1 MRVITSPTADLK
13 SNLGSRL
20 FIAGLLLALVAMGLT
35 LRLFY
40 ARSANPYID
49 EYTTFWM
56 AQRTIECGVPF
67 FPTGSL
73 YSHGLLFTY
82 LDALF
87 ISIFS
92 FSELVARLPSVIIG
106 AASILL
112 IYWAGKKIVSPWAGV
127 IATALLALDPQ
138 AIIWGGRA
146 RNYTLLLF
154 LLLLATLFFYR
165 GVIRRDRAL
174 YRRFYTLFF
183 LLALFTHTESLL
195 LFPAFL
201 LCALLWRGWRW
212 LLKPSV
218 LLETILCLF
227 GIGLNLYLWRLAQ
240 PPGWQAL
247 GESYPNFA
255 PSFSPLRALKRYSP
269 FFLGP
274 DQLPFAGLLSL
285 LTLLGG
291 ILILWAIWRRG
302 MKSLIEEREGYLF
315 LYLLFGLVFLEM
327 VFLVSPQRWS
337 PRYLFML
344 SPHFFLMA
352 SGVVVWG
359 MERLVGR
366 WERRGKVKEAIPLL
380 STFLIVVAIVTFAI
394 PTALS
399 AASQKE
405 WGYNLAFQYLK
416 ERYQE
421 GDAVMTFWF
430 PPCELY
436 LEEGC
441 DYVAVEEHFFAY
453 VRRENNHWIEHWGE
467 VPLLTTDEE
476 LMGVIEGEQ
485 RVWFII
491 DEERFRTRYTDR
503 FIQYV
508 WDRMDLAAK
517 EDGVFIFLAQNP
529 PPPPFPLQ
537 RDLEINW
544 GGKVA
549 LLGYELS
556 GDSYEPGDELQL
568 LLRLK
573 GLTHIQEEFSLFVH
587 LFDREGRLWARDDS
601 APLRELHPTTHWV
614 MGEVVRDPH
623 PLTLPLDIPS
633 GRYRL
638 EVGIY
643 SPATMERLPVV
654 GSGEESVTLDYIRVT
669 RGKEEPR
676 PQYPW
681 EANLGDKVALFG
693 YDLEV
698 KEVRPGDTLH
708 LTLYWQAQR
717 EMDEDYT
724 VFVHLIDEAET
735 LWGQKDGWPEGGFY
749 PTSFW
754 DPGEMVR
761 DQYDLVIDPQAPPGL
776 YRFEVGLYLLVTGE
790 RLPIIERGEA
800 VSDRIIL
807 SQVEVR

>member
-1 MRVITSPTADLK
+1 MEVLTSPTAESKSDL
-13 SNLGSRL
+13 GYRL
-20 FIAGLLLALVAMGLT
+20 SIAALLFALVIIGLI
-35 LRLFY
+35 LRLSY
-40 ARSANPYID
+40 ARSTNPYID

-56 AQRTIECGVPF
+56 AQRTLEYGLPF

-87 ISIFS
+87 ISLFG

-106 AASILL
+106 VASIPLL
-112 IYWAGKKIVSPWAGV
+112 YWVGKKIISPWAGV
-127 IATALLALDPQ
+127 IAAALLALDPQ

-146 RNYTLLLF
+146 RNYSLLLF
-154 LLLLATLFFYR
+154 LLLLATLFFYQ
-165 GVIRRDRAL
+165 GVVQQDKPR
-174 YRRFYTLFF
+174 YRRLYTLFF
-183 LLALFTHTESLL
+183 LLALLTHTESLL

-212 LLKPSV
+212 FLRPSV
-218 LLETILCLF
+218 LLENLLCLL
-227 GIGLNLYLWRLAQ
+227 GMGLNLYLWRLAR
-240 PPGWQAL
+240 PPGWQAF

-255 PSFSPLRALKRYSP
+255 PSFSPLRALNRYSP

-274 DQLPFAGLLSL
+274 DQLPFVGLLSL
-285 LTLLGG
+285 LALVGA
-291 ILILWAIWRRG
+291 ILILWSARRRG
-302 MKSLIEEREGYLF
+302 VKSLAEKRGGYLF
-315 LYLLFGLVFLEM
+315 LYLFFGLAFLEM
-327 VFLVSPQRWS
+327 IFLVSPTRWS

-366 WERRGKVKEAIPLL
+366 WEQPRRIWRLIPLPL
-380 STFLIVVAIVTFAI
+380 TILIVIAVVTFSLPA
-394 PTALS
+394 ALS
-399 AASQKE
+399 AASQRE
-405 WGYNLAFQYLK
+405 WGYNLAFQYLR
-416 ERYQE
+416 ENYQE
-421 GDAVMTFWF
+421 GDEVITFWF

-436 LEEGC
+436 LERGC
-441 DYVAVEEHFFAY
+441 DYLAVEKYFSSY
-453 VRRENNHWIEHWGE
+453 VKREDDRWIEYWGG

-476 LMGVIEGEQ
+476 LMGVVEGSQ

-508 WDRMDLAAK
+508 WDRMDLVAK
-517 EDGVFIFLAQNP
+517 EDGVFIFIAQNP
-529 PPPPFPLQ
+529 PPSPLPLQ

-544 GGKVA
+544 GDKVA
-549 LLGYELS
+549 LLGYGLS
-556 GDSYEPGDELQL
+556 GDIFKPGDGLQL

-573 GLTHIQEEFSLFVH
+573 GLTHIREELSLFVQ
-587 LFDREGRLWARDDS
+587 LFDREGRLWAQDDT
-601 APLRELHPTTHWV
+601 APLRGLHPTTHWV
-614 MGEVVRDPH
+614 VGEVVRDSH
-623 PLTLPLDIPS
+623 PLILPLEIPS

-643 SPATMERLPVV
+643 FSATMERVPVV
-654 GSGEESVTLDYIRVT
+654 GSGKESVTLDYIKVT
-669 RGKEEPR
+669 RGEEEPR
-676 PQYPW
+676 PQYSL
-681 EANLGDKVALFG
+681 EANIGDKVGLLG

-698 KEVRPGDTLH
+698 KEARPGDTLY

-724 VFVHLIDEAET
+724 VFVHLLDEEGKI
-735 LWGQKDGWPEGGFY
+735 WGQKDGWPEGGFY

-754 DPGEMVR
+754 DPGEVVQDR
-761 DQYDLVIDPQAPPGL
+761 YDLVIDPQAPPGL
-776 YRFEVGLYLLVTGE
+776 LRFEVGLYLLATGE
-790 RLPIIERGEA
+790 RLPIMERGE
-800 VSDRIIL
+800 VVGDKVL
-807 SQVEVR
+807 LGEVEVR

>member
-1 MRVITSPTADLK
+1 MRVITSPAADSK
-13 SNLGSRL
+13 GNLGHRL
-20 FIAGLLLALVAMGLT
+20 SIAGLLLALVAIGLT
-35 LRLFY
+35 LRLSY

-56 AQRTIECGVPF
+56 AQRTIEYGVPF

-82 LDALF
+82 LDALI
-87 ISIFS
+87 ISIFG

-106 AASILL
+106 VASIPLL
-112 IYWAGKKIVSPWAGV
+112 YWVGKKIVSPWVGV
-127 IATALLALDPQ
+127 IAAALLTLDPQ

-154 LLLLATLFFYR
+154 LLLPATLFFYQ
-165 GVIRRDRAL
+165 GVVRRDRAL
-174 YRRFYTLFF
+174 YRRLYILFF

-212 LLKPSV
+212 FLRPSV
-218 LLETILCLF
+218 LLENLLCIL
-227 GIGLNLYLWRLAQ
+227 GIGSNLYLWRLAR

-274 DQLPFAGLLSL
+274 EQLPFVGLLSL
-285 LTLLGG
+285 LALVGA
-291 ILILWAIWRRG
+291 ILILWTAWRRG
-302 MKSLIEEREGYLF
+302 IKSLVEERGGYLF

-327 VFLVSPQRWS
+327 IFLVSPKRWS
-337 PRYLFML
+337 ARYLFML
-344 SPHFFLMA
+344 SSYFFLMA

-359 MERLVGR
+359 VEGLIGHR
-366 WERRGKVKEAIPLL
+366 ERRGRVRGVIPLI
-380 STFLIVVAIVTFAI
+380 STLLIVIAVVTFSL
-394 PTALS
+394 PSALS
-399 AASQKE
+399 AASKRE

-416 ERYQE
+416 EEYQE
-421 GDAVMTFWF
+421 GDTVMTFWF

-453 VRRENNHWIEHWGE
+453 VRKKNDHWIEHWGG

-476 LMGVIEGEQ
+476 LTSVIEEGR

-491 DEERFRTRYTDR
+491 DEERFRTRYTGG

-508 WDRMDLAAK
+508 WDRMDLVAK

-529 PPPPFPLQ
+529 PPPPLPLQ

-544 GGKVA
+544 GDTVA
-549 LLGYELS
+549 LLGYGLS
-556 GDSYEPGDELQL
+556 GDTFRPGEEMHLT
-568 LLRLK
+568 LRWK
-573 GLTHIQEEFSLFVH
+573 GLTHIPENYSVFVH
-587 LFDREGRLWARDDS
+587 LLDAQNRVWAQDDN
-601 APLRELHPTTHWV
+601 APIKGLHPTNYWV
-614 MGEVVRDPH
+614 AGEVIRDTH
-623 PLTLPLDIPS
+623 DITLAADIPP

-638 EVGIY
+638 KIGVY
-643 SPATMERLPVV
+643 SPATMDRLPID
-654 GSGEESVTLDYIRVT
+654 GSGEESATLDYIRVT
-669 RGKEEPR
+669 KGEEEPG
-676 PQYPW
+676 PKYPW
-681 EANLGDKVALFG
+681 EANLGDKAALLG

-698 KEVRPGDTLH
+698 KEARPGDTLH

-724 VFVHLIDEAET
+724 VFVHLIDEQGGI
-735 LWGQKDGWPEGGFY
+735 WGQKDGWPEGGFY

-754 DPGEMVR
+754 DPGEVVR
-761 DQYDLVIDPQAPPGL
+761 DQYDLVIDPQVPAGL
-776 YRFEVGLYLLVTGE
+776 YRFEVGLYLLATGE
-790 RLPIIERGEA
+790 RLPIIEKGE
-800 VSDRIIL
+800 VVGDRIIL
-807 SQVEVR
+807 GEVEVR